1 MEYQHRDKYK
11 STRDRVTK
19 FKHNYNMSDKEIIEF
34 LDNEIREYRDTIEK
48 QSKVI
53 KELQDKQKTT
63 SGAYEEL
70 KGLEVELNGIK
81 GTIENIELHKVNY
94 YADNLKYYEEV
105 FYEIEIL
112 TDDMYTVKIEPIAEG
127 TLKELY
133 KSNKI
138 IKEYKLNNGLKI
150 S

>member
-133 KSNKI
+133 KSKRAIDEYKQNNRLKI
-138 IKEYKLNNGLKI
+138 I
-150 S
+150 

>member
-138 IKEYKLNNGLKI
+138 IKEYKLNNGIKI
-150 S
+150 D